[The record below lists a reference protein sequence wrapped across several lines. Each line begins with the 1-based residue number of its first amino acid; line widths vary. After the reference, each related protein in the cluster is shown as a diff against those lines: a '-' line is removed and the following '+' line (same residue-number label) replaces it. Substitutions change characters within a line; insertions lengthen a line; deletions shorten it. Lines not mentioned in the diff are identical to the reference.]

1 MQDNRRKA
9 YEALYKVIE
18 GRKISIGPLF
28 DPYHKRMSEEECIA
42 TTKQYEDILLF
53 LQNELNRLDEEE
65 MKHIEDLK

>member
-28 DPYHKRMSEEECIA
+28 DPYHKRMSEEESIK
-42 TTKQYEDILLF
+42 TIKQYDDLL
-53 LQNELNRLDEEE
+53 LIVKEQLECLDKEEI
-65 MKHIEDLK
+65 KYIEDLK